1 MREPVTDYRKLRF
14 SNITSK
20 EYRHL
25 FLLLGWVAYFAA
37 YFLTE
42 NLIPESAC
50 HVIHSAVDDLVP
62 FIPGFVLVYVSWYV
76 LVFASLLYF
85 LLYDIKSFKYLQTYI
100 IWTQAIAVIIY
111 IVYPSVQYLR
121 PENLEI
127 TGFFTWVLNIIY
139 TADTPTGVCPSL
151 HVGYS
156 IGIASAWLEK
166 KDAPLWAKIFVT
178 VMVILICISV
188 MFVKQHSFLDVI
200 AALVM
205 CAVIKFGFMIFDR
218 IKKKKE

>member
-1 MREPVTDYRKLRF
+1 MKKPVVDYRKLRP
-14 SNITSK
+14 SNIGSK

-25 FLLLGWVAYFAA
+25 FLLLSWIAYFLA

-50 HVIHSAVDDLVP
+50 HVIHSTVDDLIP
-62 FIPGFVLVYVSWYV
+62 FLPGFVMVYVFWYI

-100 IWTQAIAVIIY
+100 MWTQIIAVIIY

-121 PENLEI
+121 PTDMQV

-156 IGIASAWLEK
+156 IAIASAWLEK
-166 KDAPLWAKIFVT
+166 KDAPLWCKIFVT
-178 VMVILICISV
+178 VMVMLICISV
-188 MFVKQHSFLDVI
+188 MFVKQHSFIDVI

-205 CAVIKFGFMIFDR
+205 CLVIKLGFIIFKA
-218 IKKKKE
+218 IKKPQS